1 MNIRKIY
8 LAVIL
13 VLSGSLFYQ
22 WNAENKVV
30 SQAEH
35 MSLAKTEGLI
45 GAVTYLGLLELGF
58 LVLMNRV
65 FLSITLNQV
74 LRVKKQTM
82 SCLIM
87 ARVL

>member
-1 MNIRKIY
+1 M
-8 LAVIL
+8 
-13 VLSGSLFYQ
+13 
-22 WNAENKVV
+22 
-30 SQAEH
+30 
-35 MSLAKTEGLI
+35 GLRI
-45 GAVTYLGLLELGF
+45 YLGLLGLGF
-58 LVLMNRV
+58 LVLTNKV